1 MSHFLSEYG
10 IFLAKIITSLVV
22 MLILIGFVA
31 SITSKGKRKEKL
43 IIRNLKEKYKN
54 MRDILNREILSKKD
68 FKQLVK
74 ERKKQKKAQ
83 KKVIEKEVKKR
94 IFVLNFKG
102 DIRASEVETLREEI
116 TALLKVVTMKDEI
129 VVCIESVGGMIQSY
143 GLAASQLQRIRDRQI
158 PLIAIIDKT
167 AASGG
172 YLMACV
178 ADQVFAAPFA
188 IIGSIGVV
196 AQLPNFNRLLKKHDI
211 EFEQITAGE
220 YKRTLSLFGEN
231 TNKGRKK
238 MQEEVE
244 EAHKLFK
251 QFIAVHRPS
260 INIEKLATGE
270 YWYGSRAVELGLIDK
285 LITSDDYL
293 LKASEYANLYE
304 ISYVIP
310 KKRWSK
316 LSSTIS
322 STISSLL

>member
-10 IFLAKIITSLVV
+10 IFLAKVVTSLTA
-22 MLILIGFVA
+22 MLILISFVTA
-31 SITSKGKRKEKL
+31 ITSKGKRKEKL
-43 IIRNLKEKYKN
+43 TIRKLNEKYKS

-68 FKQLVK
+68 FRQLVK
-74 ERKKQKKAQ
+74 EQKKQKKML
-83 KKVIEKEVKKR
+83 KKAAEKEAKKR

-102 DIRASEVETLREEI
+102 DIRASEIETLREAI
-116 TALLKVVTMKDEI
+116 TAILKVATIKDEI
-129 VVCIESVGGMIQSY
+129 VVCIESVGGMIHSY

-158 PLIAIIDKT
+158 PLIAIIDKA

-178 ADQVFAAPFA
+178 ADKVFAAPFA

-211 EFEQITAGE
+211 DFEQITAGE

-231 TNKGRKK
+231 TDEGRKK
-238 MQEEVE
+238 MREDVE

-251 QFIAVHRPS
+251 NFVSLHRPS
-260 INIEKLATGE
+260 VNIEKLATGE
-270 YWYGSRAVELGLIDK
+270 HWYGKRAVELGLIDK

-293 LKASEYANLYE
+293 LTASDHANLYE
-304 ISYVIP
+304 ISYTIP
-310 KKRWSK
+310 KKKWSR
-316 LSSTIS
+316 LSSTVS
-322 STISSLL
+322 SFLQL

>member
-1 MSHFLSEYG
+1 MVHFLSEYG
-10 IFLAKIITSLVV
+10 IFLAKIVTSLAA
-22 MLILIGFVA
+22 MIILIGFVTA
-31 SITSKGKRKEKL
+31 ITSKGKRKEKL
-43 IIRNLKEKYKN
+43 TIRKLNEKYKN

-74 ERKKQKKAQ
+74 EQKKQKKML
-83 KKVIEKEVKKR
+83 KKAVEIKKR

-102 DIRASEVETLREEI
+102 DIRASEVETLREAI
-116 TALLKVVTMKDEI
+116 TAILKVATIKDEI
-129 VVCIESVGGMIQSY
+129 VVRIESIGGMIHSY

-158 PLIAIIDKT
+158 PLIAIIDKA

-188 IIGSIGVV
+188 VIGSIGVV
-196 AQLPNFNRLLKKHDI
+196 AQLPNFNRFLKKHDI

-231 TNKGRKK
+231 TNKGRRK
-238 MQEEVE
+238 MQEDVE

-251 QFIAVHRPS
+251 EFISIHRPS
-260 INIEKLATGE
+260 VNIEKLATGE
-270 YWYGSRAVELGLIDK
+270 HWYGSRAVELGLIDK

-293 LKASEYANLYE
+293 LTASDYANLYE
-304 ISYVIP
+304 ISYTIP
-310 KKRWSK
+310 KKKWSK

-322 STISSLL
+322 SVLSSFN

>member
-10 IFLAKIITSLVV
+10 IFLAKIVTSLIV

-31 SITSKGKRKEKL
+31 TITSKSRRKEKL
-43 IIRNLKEKYKN
+43 IIRNLNEKYKN

-68 FKQLVK
+68 FKQIIK
-74 ERKKQKKAQ
+74 EQKKQKKLQ
-83 KKVIEKEVKKR
+83 KAAEKEAKKR
-94 IFVLNFKG
+94 VFVLNFNG
-102 DIRASEVETLREEI
+102 DIRATGVETLREEI
-116 TALLKVVTMKDEI
+116 TAILKVATIKDQI
-129 VVCIESVGGMIQSY
+129 AVCIESIGGMIQSY
-143 GLAASQLQRIRDRQI
+143 GLAASQLQRIRDCQI
-158 PLIAIIDKT
+158 PLIAIIDKV

-188 IIGSIGVV
+188 VIGSIGVV
-196 AQLPNFNRLLKKHDI
+196 AQLPNFNRLLKKHNI

-238 MQEEVE
+238 MQEDVE
-244 EAHKLFK
+244 DAHKLFK
-251 QFIAVHRPS
+251 QFISVHRPS
-260 INIEKLATGE
+260 VNIEKLATGE

-293 LKASEYANLYE
+293 LKTSEYADLYE
-304 ISYVIP
+304 ISYIIP
-310 KKRWSK
+310 KKKWSK
-316 LSSTIS
+316 LSSAIS
-322 STISSLL
+322 SAISQFL

>member
-10 IFLAKIITSLVV
+10 IFLAKIVTSLAA

-31 SITSKGKRKEKL
+31 AITSKSKRKEKL
-43 IIRNLKEKYKN
+43 IIRKLNDKYKN
-54 MRDILNREILSKKD
+54 MRNILNREILSKKD

-74 ERKKQKKAQ
+74 EQKKQKKTL
-83 KKVIEKEVKKR
+83 KKATEKEAKKR

-102 DIRASEVETLREEI
+102 DIRASEVETLREAI
-116 TALLKVVTMKDEI
+116 TAILKVATIKDEI
-129 VVCIESVGGMIQSY
+129 VVRIESVGGMIQSY
-143 GLAASQLQRIRDRQI
+143 GLAASQMQRIRDRQI
-158 PLIAIIDKT
+158 PLIAIIDKA

-188 IIGSIGVV
+188 VIGSIGVV

-238 MQEEVE
+238 MQEDVE

-251 QFIAVHRPS
+251 EFISVHRPS
-260 INIEKLATGE
+260 VNIEKLATGE
-270 YWYGSRAVELGLIDK
+270 HWYGSRAVELGLIDK

-293 LKASEYANLYE
+293 LKASDYANLYE
-304 ISYVIP
+304 ISYIIP
-310 KKRWSK
+310 KKKWSK

-322 STISSLL
+322 SAISSFL

>member
-1 MSHFLSEYG
+1 MLHFLSEYG
-10 IFLAKIITSLVV
+10 IFLAKIVTSLAA

-31 SITSKGKRKEKL
+31 AITSKGKRKEKL
-43 IIRNLKEKYKN
+43 IIRKLNDKYKN
-54 MRDILNREILSKKD
+54 MRNILNREILSKKD

-74 ERKKQKKAQ
+74 EQKKQKKTL
-83 KKVIEKEVKKR
+83 KKATEKEAKKR

-102 DIRASEVETLREEI
+102 DIRASEVETLREAI
-116 TALLKVVTMKDEI
+116 TAILKVATIKDEI
-129 VVCIESVGGMIQSY
+129 VVRIESVGGMIQSY

-158 PLIAIIDKT
+158 PLIAIIDKA

-188 IIGSIGVV
+188 VIGSIGVV

-211 EFEQITAGE
+211 EFEQITSGE

-231 TNKGRKK
+231 TNKGRRK
-238 MQEEVE
+238 MQEDVE

-251 QFIAVHRPS
+251 EFISVHRPS
-260 INIEKLATGE
+260 VNIEKLATGE
-270 YWYGSRAVELGLIDK
+270 HWYGSRAVELGLIDK

-293 LKASEYANLYE
+293 LTASDYANLYE
-304 ISYVIP
+304 ISYTIP
-310 KKRWSK
+310 KKKWSK
-316 LSSTIS
+316 LSSAVS
-322 STISSLL
+322 SVATSFL